1 MKTKPRFFTDK
12 EKNQVIRMKEIGMTD
27 AQIIHALGCG
37 RSTFYR
43 AKQEDPEFQKAY
55 EEADNMQVEAVE
67 RSLYQRSMG
76 SIVPEDKVTAVGD
89 IVRVLK
95 HYPPDT
101 AAAIFYLKNKRPE
114 EWTDKRVI
122 EAPEGK
128 EPIIFKINGDSIK
141 VG

>member
-1 MKTKPRFFTDK
+1 MSNQNPFFTPERK
-12 EKNQVIRMKEIGMTD
+12 AQAIRMKEIGMTD

-37 RSTFYR
+37 RTTFYR
-43 AKQEDPEFQKAY
+43 AKQNDPEFQKAY

-76 SIVPEDKVTAVGD
+76 SILPEDKVTATGE

-114 EWTDKRVI
+114 QWTDKKII
-122 EAPEGK
+122 ESPDGK
-128 EPIIFKINGDSIK
+128 EPIIFKIGGDSIK